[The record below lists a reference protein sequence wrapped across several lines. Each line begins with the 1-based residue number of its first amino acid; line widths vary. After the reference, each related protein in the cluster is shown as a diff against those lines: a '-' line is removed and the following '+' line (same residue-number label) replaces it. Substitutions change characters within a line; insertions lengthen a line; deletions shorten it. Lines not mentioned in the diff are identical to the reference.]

1 MQSSLEVP
9 ARAAVILAIA
19 AAGSNVPSVTNV
31 SPVEVATGGASA
43 MAEQFSA
50 GSEPIV
56 TVLFFFSVFMLLGLL
71 FKLFVAQY
79 AIEFSAFTKA
89 AVAALILG
97 KIIPLLDWAE
107 SGHRFETHRRAV
119 VIAGKTLVY
128 GVVVIVIGMGEGY
141 TRLPAGWVV
150 FAEASAWSSQT
161 PMLTAFS
168 ASCSSSLLSS
178 VRT

>member
-1 MQSSLEVP
+1 
-9 ARAAVILAIA
+9 
-19 AAGSNVPSVTNV
+19 
-31 SPVEVATGGASA
+31 

-56 TVLFFFSVFMLLGLL
+56 TVLFFFSVFLLLGLL

-128 GVVVIVIGMGEGY
+128 GVVVIVIGMGERIY
-141 TRLPAGWVV
+141 
-150 FAEASAWSSQT
+150 EASRRVGSFRGGIGLVIANANANRFLGLVLLITLVVGAYLTLQEINRAMGEGELFRILFERPAERKACSGHAAELSQRET
-161 PMLTAFS
+161 
-168 ASCSSSLLSS
+168 
-178 VRT
+178 